1 MADGT
6 LIFDTKVN
14 EKGFDK
20 GAKNLKGKGKEL
32 EVNFSKLGDKLKKY
46 LGFTALVAFA
56 KKAIDFASDIQEV
69 QNVVDTAFGDMAYK
83 MEEFANNS
91 IEAFGMSKL
100 TAKQTGSTFMAMA
113 KGMDIANESA
123 SDMALQLTALSGD
136 MASFYNK
143 TTDVTSTALKSV
155 FTGETETLKQFGIVM
170 TEANLEAFRLS
181 QGIETS
187 YKKMTQA
194 QKVQLRYNYV
204 MEQTKLAQ
212 GDFTKTQGSWANQTR
227 ILSENFKELMGILG
241 SGLIQVLT
249 PVIQVLNIAIKKF
262 IEFSKAIA
270 QVFGGKS
277 NVEAQKEQAEAVKET
292 VKQEQKLGG
301 AIKANDKA
309 NKKSLAGFDT
319 IMKLSEKASEGAG
332 GGAGGGEDIGIS
344 TPYDLSSLEEADTSG
359 IESKVENINNLLD
372 TLKTKTQEVEEYFGQ
387 FAPPFERWLNVDVGQ
402 LKTAFI
408 IMIQDVFKG
417 GFDTISMIF
426 NDYTTNIL
434 PVLLGAFFNSILPFL
449 TQLLTEI
456 ITTFTT
462 LFNTLNGLF
471 QTVYTQG
478 ISPALQLIA
487 KIWSGLWDTIYK
499 NWQKWGAPIFEKLR
513 TAIVGIGETWQNI
526 WTNLLEPIW
535 SNFMDNIDWLWTNH
549 LQPFVDNF
557 LDFIGTLVNG
567 ALDIYNGFILPVV
580 NWFVET
586 FGPSISN
593 SINLVVDVLGSIVG
607 TIVDVASGII
617 TSLKGIIEFIVGIF
631 TGDWERA
638 WDGIKTF
645 FSGIWEGIVG
655 IVKGAVNLVI
665 DFVNG
670 MISAVR
676 TGLNKVISAI
686 NKMSFTVPDWVPG
699 FGGEEWGFNIPKIP
713 EYKIPRLA
721 TGTVVPA
728 NNGEFLAMLGDNKT
742 ETEVVSPLS
751 TMKQAMREV
760 MQELG
765 GADLNADIQIYWNG
779 EEIYNQIE
787 KVRARRGTRLVRGGI

>member
-6 LIFDTKVN
+6 LIFDTRID
-14 EKGFDK
+14 ESGFNK
-20 GAKNLKGKGKEL
+20 GANSVKKQGNALTKSFSGLGKVLGK
-32 EVNFSKLGDKLKKY
+32 VFAV
-46 LGFTALVAFA
+46 TALVSFA
-56 KKAIDFASDIQEV
+56 KKAIDVASDVQEV

-83 MEEFANNS
+83 MEEFAKTS
-91 IEAFGMSKL
+91 IESFGMSEL
-100 TAKQTGSTFMAMA
+100 TAKRTGSTFMAMA
-113 KGMDIANESA
+113 SGMGIASESA
-123 SDMALQLTALSGD
+123 SEMALQLTALTGD
-136 MASFYNK
+136 MSSFHNK
-143 TTDVTSTALKSV
+143 TQDVTSTALKSV
-155 FTGETETLKQFGIVM
+155 FTGETESLKDFGIVM

-212 GDFTKTQGSWANQTR
+212 GDFLKTQGSWANQTR
-227 ILSENFKELMGILG
+227 ILSENFKDLMSILG
-241 SGLIQVLT
+241 DGLIKVLT
-249 PVIQVLNIAIKKF
+249 PVIQVLNIAIKKMIDF
-262 IEFSKAIA
+262 ANAIA
-270 QVFGGKS
+270 KVFGGGA
-277 NVEAQKEQAEAVKET
+277 NVEAQEQQAEAVKET

-319 IMKLSEKASEGAG
+319 IMKLSEKTADASAG
-332 GGAGGGEDIGIS
+332 GGAGGGEELDIK
-344 TPYDLSSLEEADTSG
+344 TPYDLDALGNMDSSAVDNLVNGIKGKLEE
-359 IESKVENINNLLD
+359 
-372 TLKTKTQEVEEYFGQ
+372 LKEYFSVYKLPIENWLQ
-387 FAPPFERWLNVDVGQ
+387 FDVGQ
-402 LKTAFI
+402 LKTSFI
-408 IMIQDVFKG
+408 IMLQDVFSG
-417 GFDTISMIF
+417 SFDTIKMIF
-426 NDYTTNIL
+426 DDFGTNIL
-434 PVLLGAFFNSILPFL
+434 PTFLSTLFSSILPFF
-449 TQLLTEI
+449 TQLLTQM

-487 KIWSGLWDTIYK
+487 EIWSGLWDTIYK

-617 TSLKGIIEFIVGIF
+617 TSLKGIIEYIVGIF

-638 WDGIKTF
+638 WEGIKQF
-645 FSGIWEGIVG
+645 YEGIWEGIVG

-765 GADLNADIQIYWNG
+765 GTDLNADIQIYWNG

>member
-6 LIFDTKVN
+6 LIFDTKID
-14 EKGFDK
+14 ESGFNK
-20 GAKNLKGKGKEL
+20 GANSVKKQGNALTKSFSGLGKVLGK
-32 EVNFSKLGDKLKKY
+32 VFAV
-46 LGFTALVAFA
+46 TALVSFA
-56 KKAIDFASDIQEV
+56 KNAIDVASDIQEV

-83 MEEFANNS
+83 MEQFAETS

-113 KGMDIANESA
+113 SGMNIASESA
-123 SDMALQLTALSGD
+123 SDMSIQLTALAGD

-143 TTDVTSTALKSV
+143 TTDVTSTALKSI

-170 TEANLEAFRLS
+170 TETNLETFRMN
-181 QGIETS
+181 QGIKTA
-187 YKKMTQA
+187 YKNMTQA

-212 GDFTKTQGSWANQTR
+212 GDFLKTQGSWANQTR
-227 ILSENFKELMGILG
+227 ILSENFKELMSVLG
-241 SGLIQVLT
+241 SGLVKVLT
-249 PVIQVLNIAIKKF
+249 PVIQVLNIAIKKMIDF
-262 IEFSKAIA
+262 ANAIA
-270 QVFGGKS
+270 KVFGGGA
-277 NVEAQKEQAEAVKET
+277 NVEAQEQQAEAVKET

-319 IMKLSEKASEGAG
+319 IMKLSEKTADASG
-332 GGAGGGEDIGIS
+332 GGAGGGEELDIK
-344 TPYDLSSLEEADTSG
+344 TPYDLEALGNMDSSSVDNLVNGIKGKLEELKEYFSVYKLP
-359 IESKVENINNLLD
+359 IENWLKFDVGK
-372 TLKTKTQEVEEYFGQ
+372 LKTS
-387 FAPPFERWLNVDVGQ
+387 
-402 LKTAFI
+402 FI
-408 IMIQDVFKG
+408 IMIQDVFNG
-417 GFDTISMIF
+417 GLSTVSMIF
-426 NDYTTNIL
+426 TDFVTNIL
-434 PVLLGAFFNSILPFL
+434 PTLLDTLFSSILPFF
-449 TQLLTEI
+449 TQLLTQM

-471 QTVYTQG
+471 QTLYTEG

-487 KIWSGLWDTIYK
+487 EIWSGLWDTIYK
-499 NWQKWGAPIFEKLR
+499 NWQKWGSPIFENLR
-513 TAIVGIGETWQNI
+513 TAIVGIGETFENI
-526 WTNLLEPIW
+526 WNNILEPVW

-557 LDFIGTLVNG
+557 LDFVGTLVNG

-593 SINLVVDVLGSIVG
+593 SINLVVNVLGSIVG

-617 TSLKGIIEFIVGIF
+617 TSLKGIIEYIVGIF

-638 WDGIKTF
+638 WEGIKTF
-645 FSGIWEGIVG
+645 YNGIWEGIVG

-670 MISAVR
+670 MIGAVR
-676 TGLNKVISAI
+676 IGLNKVIDNL
-686 NKMSFTVPDWVPG
+686 NKMSFTVPDWVPV

-728 NNGEFLAMLGDNKT
+728 NNGEFLAMLGDNKR

-765 GADLNADIQIYWNG
+765 GTDLNADIQIYWNG

>member
-6 LIFDTKVN
+6 LIFDTKID
-14 EKGFDK
+14 ESGFNK
-20 GAKNLKGKGKEL
+20 GANSVKKQGNALTKSFSGLGKVLGK
-32 EVNFSKLGDKLKKY
+32 VFAV
-46 LGFTALVAFA
+46 TALVSFA
-56 KKAIDFASDIQEV
+56 KKAIDVASDIQEV

-83 MEEFANNS
+83 MEQFAETS

-113 KGMDIANESA
+113 SGMNIASESA
-123 SDMALQLTALSGD
+123 SDMSIQLTALSGD

-143 TTDVTSTALKSV
+143 TTDVTSTALKSI

-170 TEANLEAFRLS
+170 TETNLETFRMN
-181 QGIETS
+181 QGIKTA
-187 YKKMTQA
+187 YKNMTQA

-212 GDFTKTQGSWANQTR
+212 GDFLKTQGSWANQTR
-227 ILSENFKELMGILG
+227 ILSENFKELMSVLG
-241 SGLIQVLT
+241 SGLVKVLT
-249 PVIQVLNIAIKKF
+249 PVIQILNIAIKRMIDFANAVAK
-262 IEFSKAIA
+262 
-270 QVFGGKS
+270 VFGGGA
-277 NVEAQKEQAEAVKET
+277 NVEAQEQQAEAVKET

-319 IMKLSEKASEGAG
+319 IMKLSEKTAEASG
-332 GGAGGGEDIGIS
+332 GGAGGGEELDIK
-344 TPYDLSSLEEADTSG
+344 TPYDLEALGNMDSSSVDNLVNGIKGKLEELKEYFSVYKLP
-359 IESKVENINNLLD
+359 IENWFKFDVGK
-372 TLKTKTQEVEEYFGQ
+372 LKTSF
-387 FAPPFERWLNVDVGQ
+387 L
-402 LKTAFI
+402 
-408 IMIQDVFKG
+408 IMIQDVFNG
-417 GFDTISMIF
+417 GLSTVSMIF
-426 NDYTTNIL
+426 TDFVTNIL
-434 PVLLGAFFNSILPFL
+434 PTLLDTLFSSILPFF
-449 TQLLTEI
+449 TQLLTQI

-471 QTVYTQG
+471 HTVYTEG

-487 KIWSGLWDTIYK
+487 EIWSGLWDTIYK
-499 NWQKWGAPIFEKLR
+499 NWQKWGEPIFEKLR
-513 TAIVGIGETWQNI
+513 TAIVGIGETFQNI
-526 WTNLLEPIW
+526 WNNILEPVW
-535 SNFMDNIDWLWTNH
+535 SNFMDNIDWLWNNH

-557 LDFIGTLVNG
+557 LDFVGTLVNG

-593 SINLVVDVLGSIVG
+593 SINFVVDVLGSIVG

-670 MISAVR
+670 MIGAVR
-676 TGLNKVISAI
+676 TGLNKVIDSL
-686 NKMSFTVPDWVPG
+686 NKLSFTVPDWVPK

-728 NNGEFLAMLGDNKT
+728 NNGEFLAMLGDNKR

-765 GADLNADIQIYWNG
+765 GTDLNADIQIYWNG